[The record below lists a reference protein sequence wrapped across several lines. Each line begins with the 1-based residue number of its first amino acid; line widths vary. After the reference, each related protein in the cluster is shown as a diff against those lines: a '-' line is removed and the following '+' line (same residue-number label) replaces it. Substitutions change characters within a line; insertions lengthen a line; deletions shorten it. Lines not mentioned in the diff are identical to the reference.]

1 MKTRLTLALIMVVAA
16 QAMLSCQNGAPV
28 PLSSDTVVEAEW
40 EVAEAAMRLFLE
52 DMQKSVAESEPDG
65 GKHYIF
71 VSLLNQVE
79 PSEEFLKQASSD
91 RIVVKKKAEAKIDQH
106 GAVVDVSSGERG
118 SRLSVQSITW
128 IDKNEV
134 EVSLWQ
140 YFNPLGGGEVIYRF
154 VRKDN
159 TWVFKSKTLGAVS

>member
-1 MKTRLTLALIMVVAA
+1 MKTRLTLALIIVVAA
-16 QAMLSCQNGAPV
+16 QAMLSCQNEAPV

-40 EVAEAAMRLFLE
+40 EKSSMAKTRTRRISNASVAAAMEITAMVR
-52 DMQKSVAESEPDG
+52 KRVTSSAKVA
-65 GKHYIF
+65 
-71 VSLLNQVE
+71 
-79 PSEEFLKQASSD
+79 
-91 RIVVKKKAEAKIDQH
+91 QH
-106 GAVVDVSSGERG
+106 RAVVDVSSGERG
-118 SRLSVQSITW
+118 SRLSVQSISW

>member
-1 MKTRLTLALIMVVAA
+1 MKTRLALALIMVVAA
-16 QAMLSCQNGAPV
+16 TAMLSCQDRAPV
-28 PLSSDTVVEAEW
+28 PSSSGAAVEAEW

-71 VSLLNQVE
+71 VSLLNQGE

-91 RIVVKKKAEAKIDQH
+91 RIVVKKEAESNVN
-106 GAVVDVSSGERG
+106 GGVVVDVTSGERG
-118 SRLSVQSITW
+118 SRLSVESITW

>member
-1 MKTRLTLALIMVVAA
+1 MKTRLALALIMVVAA
-16 QAMLSCQNGAPV
+16 TAMLSCQDRAPV
-28 PLSSDTVVEAEW
+28 PSSSGAAVEAEW

-71 VSLLNQVE
+71 VSLLNQGE

-91 RIVVKKKAEAKIDQH
+91 RIVVKKEAESNVN
-106 GAVVDVSSGERG
+106 GGVVVDVTSGERG
-118 SRLSVQSITW
+118 SRLSVESITW

-140 YFNPLGGGEVIYRF
+140 YFNPLGAGEVIYRL

-159 TWVFKSKTLGAVS
+159 TWVFKSKRPGAVS

>member
-1 MKTRLTLALIMVVAA
+1 MKTRLALALIMVVAA
-16 QAMLSCQNGAPV
+16 TAMLSCQNGAPV
-28 PLSSDTVVEAEW
+28 PSSSGAVVEAEW

-91 RIVVKKKAEAKIDQH
+91 RIVVKKKAEATVDQQ

-140 YFNPLGGGEVIYRF
+140 YFNPLGGGEVIYRL
-154 VRKDN
+154 VRRDN
-159 TWVFKSKTLGAVS
+159 TWVFKSKRLGAVS